1 MKLIALVLVS
11 LSIMFSF
18 AFPANAAITCRD
30 FNGHEVCI
38 LNIKRSAKR
47 YWNYRTTISIDG
59 EKQPT
64 EVYNC
69 RSEYKI
75 QNNGKLVRFKE
86 DGVGNL
92 KCQYFKK

>member
-1 MKLIALVLVS
+1 MKLIASVLVS

-18 AFPANAAITCRD
+18 AFPANAAVTCRD
-30 FNGHEVCI
+30 FNGHEVCV
-38 LNIKRSAKR
+38 LNIRRSPKR
-47 YWNYRTTISIDG
+47 YWNYKTTISIDG

-64 EVYNC
+64 DIYNC

-75 QNNGKLVRFKE
+75 QNDGKIVKFKE

-92 KCQYFKK
+92 VCKHFKK